1 MHVSSREEL
10 QSREGWG
17 KGGLGNHRRR
27 NALARLGA
35 RLGVPIHEVL
45 TLAKARIP
53 TWTGYLRGA
62 YMKWYGGKMAG
73 FMSVALKFLVDFFD
87 KIGLIYKRD
96 VGSFLSYKVGKGH
109 KITLPPSTSHITI
122 DPHFLEGKRVLF
134 VGDVHGC
141 FDELKELYN
150 KCTIPD
156 KDTVLIFVGD
166 LVFKG
171 PKTLEVV
178 RFARE
183 TGSFSVRGNHEQS
196 ILTEILHKRRNEPV
210 RDKRR
215 FVYDLTQEDE
225 DFLQNMPFT
234 ISIPS
239 LNVLV
244 VHGGLL
250 PGVPIEQQDPL
261 GLIFIRNYLPEKF
274 QGTSGIEDGFPWASM
289 WNGPQHVVFGHDARR
304 GLQLYKH
311 ATGIDTGCV
320 YGNDLTGILIEDGV
334 WANRKLVQ
342 VKAKKKYTLKES

>member
-1 MHVSSREEL
+1 
-10 QSREGWG
+10 
-17 KGGLGNHRRR
+17 
-27 NALARLGA
+27 
-35 RLGVPIHEVL
+35 
-45 TLAKARIP
+45 
-53 TWTGYLRGA
+53 
-62 YMKWYGGKMAG
+62 MAG
-73 FMSVALKFLVDFFD
+73 FMNFTLKILVDFLD
-87 KIGLIYKRD
+87 KFGLVYKRN

-109 KITLPPSTSHITI
+109 QITLPPLTPHLTI
-122 DPHFLEGKRVLF
+122 HPSVLEGKRVLF

-150 KCTIPD
+150 KCTQPG
-156 KDTVLIFVGD
+156 KDTVVVYVGD

-171 PKTLEVV
+171 PKTLEVI

-210 RDKRR
+210 RDKRK

-225 DFLQNMPFT
+225 EFLENLPFT

-250 PGVPIEQQDPL
+250 PGLPLENQDPL
-261 GLIFIRNYLPEKF
+261 GMIFIRNYHPEKF
-274 QGTSGIEDGFPWASM
+274 QGTSKIEDGFPWASM

-304 GLQLYKH
+304 GLQQYAH
-311 ATGIDTGCV
+311 ATGIDSGCV
-320 YGNDLTGILIEDGV
+320 YGNYLTGILVEDGV
-334 WANRKLVQ
+334 WDNRKLIQ
-342 VKAKKKYTLKES
+342 VKAKDKYTLKES

>member
-1 MHVSSREEL
+1 
-10 QSREGWG
+10 
-17 KGGLGNHRRR
+17 
-27 NALARLGA
+27 
-35 RLGVPIHEVL
+35 
-45 TLAKARIP
+45 
-53 TWTGYLRGA
+53 
-62 YMKWYGGKMAG
+62 MAG
-73 FMSVALKFLVDFFD
+73 LMNVALKILVDFLDKFD
-87 KIGLIYKRD
+87 FIYKRN

-109 KITLPPSTSHITI
+109 QITLPPST
-122 DPHFLEGKRVLF
+122 PHLRIHPSVLEGKRVLF

-150 KCTIPD
+150 KCTQPG
-156 KDTVLIFVGD
+156 KDTVVVYVGD

-171 PKTLEVV
+171 PKTLEVI

-210 RDKRR
+210 RDKRK

-225 DFLQNMPFT
+225 EFLENLPFT

-250 PGVPIEQQDPL
+250 PGLPLENQDPL
-261 GLIFIRNYLPEKF
+261 GMIFIRNYHPEKF
-274 QGTSGIEDGFPWASM
+274 QGTSKIEDGFPWASM

-304 GLQLYKH
+304 GLQQYAH
-311 ATGIDTGCV
+311 ATGIDSGCV
-320 YGNDLTGILIEDGV
+320 YGNYLTGILVEDGV
-334 WANRKLVQ
+334 WDNRKLIQ
-342 VKAKKKYTLKES
+342 VKAKEKYTLKES